1 MTDTNLVNNQ
11 VVASS
16 NSQFISIVAENGEQF
31 NPRQKIIFNI
41 EPEIGFIKKDSY
53 LVFDLLN
60 NSTDKGRYTLQ
71 KNLGASA
78 IIDRVDIYSK
88 ETGILL
94 ESNTNYCEWLNVMN
108 QYMYDDTTNLVNHQ
122 GCGKPVQSWTHN
134 VKKDGSVFAFRSIP
148 SPRHI
153 ENNQLS
159 PVASIHTNGGSPKY
173 TTRRFCVPLMCGLFG
188 AYEGGA
194 EKAIPV
200 MNFGGLRIEITLNA
214 PKLALQPLGWS
225 YVDTRPD
232 YNAPES
238 ENLHDW
244 VSGIT
249 VDDDNGVDQSATADA
264 CFFKFTAPANEGYRK
279 NNLQDVGLVVGNK
292 LTWSGTDSTDTAKTY
307 TGTVSAIANTVDR
320 DLTIDGKIIA
330 HTSLMTITLSGGGA
344 GINGVKTGSLKRV
357 LDDCNY
363 KVSNV
368 EFRLK
373 QIVPPD
379 GVADSLMRGINYEYM
394 GYEVFMN
401 NIPTGSLRHQIP
413 INSVASK
420 SVATFTIL
428 HDTSNGEGEIHSS
441 ADMYNGILPD
451 RCFLNEVVYFINNR
465 LYPLRA
471 YNPQNKGDRVL
482 ATNELVKS
490 FRALGVQPANLGN
503 ADFCDLENYTN
514 TPLISRELARE
525 GMVFDLRNAEPELRL
540 SFSASRTN
548 ILRAN
553 TFVFSKKII
562 QTTATGLQVI
572 H

>member
-16 NSQFISIVAENGEQF
+16 NSQYISIVAENGEQF
-31 NPRQKIIFNI
+31 NPRQKIVFNI

-122 GCGKPVQSWTHN
+122 GCGTPIQSWTHN
-134 VKKDGSVFAFRSIP
+134 VKTNGSVFAFRSIP

-159 PVASIHTNGGSPKY
+159 PVSAVDTNGGLAKY

-188 AYEGGA
+188 SYEGGM

-225 YVDTRPD
+225 YVDTRAD

-238 ENLHDW
+238 ENLEDW
-244 VSGIT
+244 VAGST
-249 VDDDNGVDQSATADA
+249 VDDDNGTDQSGTGDA
-264 CFFKFTAPANEGYRK
+264 CVFKFTAGASVGYRK

-292 LTWSGTDSTDTAKTY
+292 MTWSGTDSTDTAKTY
-307 TGTVSAIANTVDR
+307 TGTVSAIVGSGDV
-320 DLTIDGKIIA
+320 DLTLDGKVVS
-330 HTSLMTITLSGGGA
+330 HNSLMSITLSGGGA
-344 GINGVKTGSLKRV
+344 GINGVKTGKLKRV

-363 KVSNV
+363 KLSNV

-413 INSVASK
+413 IHSVASK

-428 HDTSNGEGEIHSS
+428 HDTSNGEGENFSS
-441 ADMYNGILPD
+441 ADIYNGILPD
-451 RCFLNEVVYFINNR
+451 VAKVNEVVYFINNR

-540 SFSASRTN
+540 SFSGSRSN

>member
-1 MTDTNLVNNQ
+1 MTDTNLMNNSI
-11 VVASS
+11 VASS
-16 NSQFISIVAENGEQF
+16 NSQYISIVAENGEQF

-60 NSTDKGRYTLQ
+60 NSADKGRYTLQ

-108 QYMYDDTTNLVNHQ
+108 QYLYDDTNNLVNHQ
-122 GCGKPVQSWTHN
+122 GCGTPVQSWSHN
-134 VKKDGSVFAFRSIP
+134 VKLDGSVQSSRSIP

-159 PVASIHTNGGSPKY
+159 PVSSTDTNGGDPKY
-173 TTRRFCVPLMCGLFG
+173 TSRRFCVPLMCGLFG
-188 AYEGGA
+188 SYEGGM
-194 EKAIPV
+194 EKAIPI

-225 YVDTRPD
+225 YVDASAD
-232 YNAPES
+232 HNKS
-238 ENLHDW
+238 EKEAQHDW
-244 VSGIT
+244 VSG
-249 VDDDNGVDQSATADA
+249 VSVTADA
-264 CFFKFTAPANEGYRK
+264 TDQSGTTNCILTFDLPTTQGYRP
-279 NNLQDVGLVVGNK
+279 NNLQDIGLVVGNK
-292 LTWSGTDSTDTAKTY
+292 MNWTGTITGGGAGSY
-307 TGTVSAIANTVDR
+307 TGTVSAIAFSGATQNIEVK
-320 DLTIDGKIIA
+320 GEVIA
-330 HTSLMTITLSGGGA
+330 MRKSVKITLTTGGA
-344 GINGVKTGSLKRV
+344 GPVGIVSGSLKRV

-373 QIVPPD
+373 QLVPPD

-420 SVATFTIL
+420 SVATFTII
-428 HDTSNGEGEIHSS
+428 HDTTNGEGELHSS
-441 ADMYNGILPD
+441 ADMYAGALPND
-451 RCFLNEVVYFINNR
+451 INLNEVVYFINNR

-503 ADFCDLENYTN
+503 ADFCELENYTN

-540 SFSASRTN
+540 SFSGSRSH